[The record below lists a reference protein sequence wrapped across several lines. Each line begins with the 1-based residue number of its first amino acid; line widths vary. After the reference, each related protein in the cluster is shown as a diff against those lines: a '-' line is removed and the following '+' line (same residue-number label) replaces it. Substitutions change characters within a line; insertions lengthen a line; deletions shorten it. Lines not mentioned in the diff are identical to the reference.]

1 MRIKKYSK
9 PEMAYME
16 IDACSNILTGSIV
29 TKNTIKSAGQE
40 VGDIYD
46 LTTGM
51 GAESG
56 QSFNVNWE

>member
-1 MRIKKYSK
+1 
-9 PEMAYME
+9 MAYME

-51 GAESG
+51 GAEPG